1 MFEQQP
7 LEILWDDLIPIDA
20 DHAEL
25 FEQIGLMPVPVALH
39 SLDRVS
45 IPQGPFILYV
55 ALDSF
60 ASAEALNKFLKSLGD
75 NVFPVVN
82 IRQDQDEEA
91 AEALRIGVKEIFCD
105 GRDTSSKWNQIS
117 RKARSVLL
125 KSDSYVFVDDVSQH
139 VLALIERIGPAEVS
153 VLMNGPTGSG
163 KEVLAKLTHDFSPRR
178 NGPFVPVNCAAL
190 PESLAESLLFG
201 HVKGAFTGAAKS
213 TIGFFERAEGGTLFL
228 DEIGELTL
236 QLQAKILRAVQEKE
250 VTPVGNSE
258 PRPVNVRV
266 VSATN
271 RDLGKAIKL
280 GTFREDL
287 YFRISTFKINVP
299 GLKERRDDILP
310 LANFFLM
317 KYGKE
322 GGEYRF
328 SPEATSKLLS
338 YDWPGNV
345 RELENVIQRA
355 IVLSDEDFI
364 EADYLFFDEVIDLDE
379 EAIDYRGNNPS
390 LERNPIHQEGTRS
403 YYADTKQIEN
413 TGKDLQSAMDANEFR
428 VIAETLR
435 TCRTRK
441 EAAAILGISERTLRY
456 KMARMKE
463 RGVEIPKRRSA

>member
-1 MFEQQP
+1 MFERQP
-7 LEILWDDLIPIDA
+7 LEILWDNLIPIDA

-45 IPQGPFILYV
+45 IPQGPFIIYV

-75 NVFPVVN
+75 SVFPVVN

-228 DEIGELTL
+228 DEIGEVTL

-250 VTPVGNSE
+250 VTPVGN
-258 PRPVNVRV
+258 
-266 VSATN
+266 
-271 RDLGKAIKL
+271 
-280 GTFREDL
+280 
-287 YFRISTFKINVP
+287 
-299 GLKERRDDILP
+299 
-310 LANFFLM
+310 
-317 KYGKE
+317 
-322 GGEYRF
+322 
-328 SPEATSKLLS
+328 
-338 YDWPGNV
+338 
-345 RELENVIQRA
+345 
-355 IVLSDEDFI
+355 
-364 EADYLFFDEVIDLDE
+364 
-379 EAIDYRGNNPS
+379 
-390 LERNPIHQEGTRS
+390 
-403 YYADTKQIEN
+403 
-413 TGKDLQSAMDANEFR
+413 
-428 VIAETLR
+428 
-435 TCRTRK
+435 
-441 EAAAILGISERTLRY
+441 
-456 KMARMKE
+456 
-463 RGVEIPKRRSA
+463 